1 VDYVLDPAEITQL
14 NDLIKAIDTYIATQ
28 ATTRGWAFFRLD
40 ALFGR
45 TDLKAPFSVAAL
57 MTTATPYGPLMSLDG
72 FHPSAQGQTVLADA
86 AARAINE
93 KYRTTL
99 PTGVTAL
106 IAP

>member
-1 VDYVLDPAEITQL
+1 
-14 NDLIKAIDTYIATQ
+14 
-28 ATTRGWAFFRLD
+28 
-40 ALFGR
+40 
-45 TDLKAPFSVAAL
+45 